1 MARVWSEEH
10 KFETWLQ
17 VEVAAV
23 QAWADMGVVP
33 KADADLIAA
42 KAAVNVADIDRYEVE
57 LHHDVTAFLK
67 SVSDSLGE
75 ESRWVHLGLTS
86 YDVEDPATAI
96 RLVEAASILENDIE
110 LLGQAIAARAV
121 EHKDTLCMGRTH
133 GMHAEPIT
141 FGLKL
146 LNCVDEV
153 RRDHERL

>member
-23 QAWADMGVVP
+23 QAWAEMGVIP
-33 KADADLIAA
+33 KTDADLIAA
-42 KAAVNVADIDRYEVE
+42 KAAVNVADIDRYELE
-57 LHHDVTAFLK
+57 LHPDVTAFLK

-96 RLVEAASILENDIE
+96 RLVEAADILEEDLRQLE
-110 LLGQAIAARAV
+110 KAVAARAI

-133 GMHAEPIT
+133 GM
-141 FGLKL
+141 
-146 LNCVDEV
+146 
-153 RRDHERL
+153 